1 MTNQNPGPESSAQR
15 LEAAGFPRKQAEAI
29 AGEIT
34 DGTGD
39 LVTKDQLE
47 AALDKQTIRMSVI
60 NAGMLT
66 LTCTILGT
74 LIAALLR

>member
-1 MTNQNPGPESSAQR
+1 MNAYNPLSSAQR

-47 AALDKQTIRMSVI
+47 AALDKQTIQMSVI

>member
-1 MTNQNPGPESSAQR
+1 MNAYNPLSSAQR
-15 LEAAGFPRKQAEAI
+15 LEASGMSRKQAEAV
-29 AGEIT
+29 ASEIGN
-34 DGTGD
+34 GTND

-47 AALDKQTIRMSVI
+47 AALDKQTIRVSII

-66 LTCTILGT
+66 LACTILGT